1 MERGQKLI
9 NSSPIGGEERS
20 WFSSEPRPFVFE
32 MISDAGMA
40 VLDPLKNNGLKEF
53 LLEAINL
60 R

>member
-1 MERGQKLI
+1 
-9 NSSPIGGEERS
+9 
-20 WFSSEPRPFVFE
+20 